1 VFLAWNHSEVAS
13 FFEAEHEPGVE
24 AKMGGMHFEPADSSR
39 GNATKRAKK
48 APAAP
53 TWTMEKSI
61 ADSFDART
69 FANME
74 VALERACE
82 SFGPRREQHEARRYI
97 ASKILECAQGG
108 DKTLTG
114 LTEAGLVAA
123 TELSCTH
130 GA

>member
-1 VFLAWNHSEVAS
+1 
-13 FFEAEHEPGVE
+13 
-24 AKMGGMHFEPADSSR
+24 MRGMHFEPADSLR
-39 GNATKRAKK
+39 GNATKIERARK
-48 APAAP
+48 APAASI
-53 TWTMEKSI
+53 WTMEKSI

-82 SFGPRREQHEARRYI
+82 SFGPRREEHEARRYI

-108 DKTLTG
+108 DKTLAG

-123 TELSCTH
+123 TELSFTH

>member
-1 VFLAWNHSEVAS
+1 MET
-13 FFEAEHEPGVE
+13 
-24 AKMGGMHFEPADSSR
+24 KMRGMHFEPADGLR
-39 GNATKRAKK
+39 DNATKIERINK
-48 APAAP
+48 APATS
-53 TWTMEKSI
+53 TWTVEKSI

-82 SFGPRREQHEARRYI
+82 SFGPRREKHEARRYI
-97 ASKILECAQGG
+97 ASKILECARRG
-108 DKTLTG
+108 DKTLAG

-123 TELSCTH
+123 TELSFTH

>member
-1 VFLAWNHSEVAS
+1 
-13 FFEAEHEPGVE
+13 
-24 AKMGGMHFEPADSSR
+24 MRGMLFEPADSLR
-39 GNATKRAKK
+39 GDATKVKRAKK
-48 APAAP
+48 TPVAS

-82 SFGPRREQHEARRYI
+82 RFGPRREEHEARRYI

-108 DKTLTG
+108 EKTLTG

-123 TELSCTH
+123 SELSFTH

>member
-1 VFLAWNHSEVAS
+1 MRET
-13 FFEAEHEPGVE
+13 
-24 AKMGGMHFEPADSSR
+24 HFEPADNLR
-39 GNATKRAKK
+39 RTATKIERAKK
-48 APAAP
+48 ARTASQS
-53 TWTMEKSI
+53 TMEKLI

-74 VALERACE
+74 VALERACVG
-82 SFGPRREQHEARRYI
+82 FGPQREDHETRRYI

-108 DKTLTG
+108 DRTLTG

-123 TELSCTH
+123 TELSFTH